1 MEGENTDLKITSIRD
16 LSLTGCIDVRK
27 FYPLMSEQVETEG
40 LVAVAHIKSTRNDTF
55 VHITDITGAE
65 TMAKITGGMRV
76 KAQRD
81 EGSPYAA
88 MLAAQDVATKI
99 LERGVKILHFKLRGA
114 GGVKPMA
121 LGPGAQVAI
130 RTLIRAGLRVGRIED
145 VTPIPT
151 DHTRKKGGHRGRRV

>member
-1 MEGENTDLKITSIRD
+1 MTEQME
-16 LSLTGCIDVRK
+16 V
-27 FYPLMSEQVETEG
+27 EG
-40 LVAVAHIKSTRNDTF
+40 LAAVAHIKATRNDTF
-55 VHITDITGAE
+55 VHITDVTGAE
-65 TMAKITGGMRV
+65 TIAKITGGMRV

-99 LERGVKILHFKLRGA
+99 LGRGIKVLHFKLRGA

-130 RTLIRAGLRVGRIED
+130 RTLIRAGLKVGRIED
-145 VTPIPT
+145 TTPVPT
-151 DHTRKKGGHRGRRV
+151 DRVRKRGGHRGRRV

>member
-1 MEGENTDLKITSIRD
+1 MG
-16 LSLTGCIDVRK
+16 
-27 FYPLMSEQVETEG
+27 TEG
-40 LVAVAHIKSTRNDTF
+40 LAAVAHIKATKNDTF
-55 VHITDITGAE
+55 VHITDMTGSE
-65 TMAKITGGMRV
+65 TIAKITGGMKV

-88 MLAAQDVATKI
+88 MLAAQDVATKV
-99 LERGVKILHFKLRGA
+99 LGRGIKVLHFKLRGA

-145 VTPIPT
+145 VTPRPT
-151 DHTRKKGGHRGRRV
+151 DCTRRRGGHRGRRV